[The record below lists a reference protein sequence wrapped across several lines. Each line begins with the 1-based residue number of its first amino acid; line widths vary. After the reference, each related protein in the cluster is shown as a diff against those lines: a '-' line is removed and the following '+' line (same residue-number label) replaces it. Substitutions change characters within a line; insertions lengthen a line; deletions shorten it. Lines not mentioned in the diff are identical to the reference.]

1 MQAGTIF
8 FCSHRPF
15 KYTNKN
21 KNYRPLPHT
30 QDRRLLAKY
39 LSLADVFLHPTPED
53 SFGLIS
59 AEALSSGTPVVA
71 YNVDALPEIV
81 SHKEVG
87 YVAEYENIDDAKN
100 GIEYILNLSKD
111 AYTLMS
117 IKARERIV
125 NNFSSQKMYGE
136 YLALY
141 KKILEKN

>member
-1 MQAGTIF
+1 M
-8 FCSHRPF
+8 
-15 KYTNKN
+15 
-21 KNYRPLPHT
+21 
-30 QDRRLLAKY
+30 
-39 LSLADVFLHPTPED
+39 
-53 SFGLIS
+53 
-59 AEALSSGTPVVA
+59 VA

-87 YVAEYENIDDAKN
+87 YVAEYENIEDAKN

-125 NNFSSQKMYGE
+125 NNFSSQKMYEG

-141 KKILEKN
+141 KKILEKTKFFLL